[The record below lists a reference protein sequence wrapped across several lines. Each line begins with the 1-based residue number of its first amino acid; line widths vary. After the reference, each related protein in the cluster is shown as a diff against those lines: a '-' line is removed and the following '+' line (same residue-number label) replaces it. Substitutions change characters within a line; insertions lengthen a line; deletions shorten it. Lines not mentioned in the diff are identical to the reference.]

1 MRVIGEEDKKN
12 WWEADFK
19 AVEHAPH
26 QCKMLIIGET
36 GCGVDVPVSIF
47 TLSMCFYKPKTVLK

>member
-1 MRVIGEEDKKN
+1 MRVIGEEDTKN

-19 AVEHAPH
+19 AIEHVPH
-26 QCKMLIIGET
+26 QCKMLIGET

-47 TLSMCFYKPKTVLK
+47 TLCASINLKLF